1 MNKRLRK
8 KLKKRMEKAL
18 KNQYI
23 FEEQRKVEILE
34 ERKNIEKPVVEP
46 EIQSSQLNKEEPVKP
61 RTKNQKEY
69 LRLINTMTG
78 HNYDKYVFPK
88 RITATMLEQ
97 MYYQTIS
104 NELYEENIINNF
116 EESFLDGWNATVS
129 TAIKDIIDG
138 IRIRVGVKALA
149 QALMDF
155 DYDLAYFFQSA
166 WEDSDQPYK
175 LFEQAL
181 LQHIPFV
188 QNDEL
193 EELNDIFDREQYGD
207 EI

>member
-8 KLKKRMEKAL
+8 KLNKRREKAL

-34 ERKNIEKPVVEP
+34 ERKKIEKPVVDS
-46 EIQSSQLNKEEPVKP
+46 EIQVSKLNKEEPVKP

-78 HNYDKYVFPK
+78 HNYDKYIFPK
-88 RITATMLEQ
+88 RITGTMLEQ
-97 MYYQTIS
+97 MYYQTLT
-104 NELYEENIINNF
+104 NELYEENIIKNF
-116 EESFLDGWNATVS
+116 EESFLDGWNTTVS
-129 TAIKDIIDG
+129 AKVKDIIDS
-138 IRIRVGVKALA
+138 IIVRVGVKAFA
-149 QALMDF
+149 QGLMDF

-181 LQHIPFV
+181 LDHIPFV
-188 QNDEL
+188 QRGEL
-193 EELNDIFDREQYGD
+193 EDLNDIFDREQYG
-207 EI
+207 EEN

>member
-1 MNKRLRK
+1 MNKRIRK
-8 KLKKRMEKAL
+8 KLKKRREKAL

-23 FEEQRKVEILE
+23 LKEQRKVEILE

-46 EIQSSQLNKEEPVKP
+46 EIQSSQLNKQEPVKP

-97 MYYQTIS
+97 MYYQTLT
-104 NELYEENIINNF
+104 NELYEENIIKNF
-116 EESFLDGWNATVS
+116 EESFLDGWNTTVS
-129 TAIKDIIDG
+129 EKVKDIIDS
-138 IRIRVGVKALA
+138 IIIRVGIKAFA
-149 QALMDF
+149 QGLMDF

-181 LQHIPFV
+181 LDHIPFV
-188 QNDEL
+188 QREEL
-193 EELNDIFDREQYGD
+193 EDLNEIFDREQYGD

>member
-8 KLKKRMEKAL
+8 KIKKRREKAL

-23 FEEQRKVEILE
+23 FEEQRKAEILE
-34 ERKNIEKPVVEP
+34 ERKNIEKPVVDA
-46 EIQSSQLNKEEPVKP
+46 EIQTSKLNKEEPVKP

-78 HNYDKYVFPK
+78 HNYDKYIFPK

-97 MYYQTIS
+97 MYYQTLT
-104 NELYEENIINNF
+104 NELYEENIIKNF
-116 EESFLDGWNATVS
+116 EESFLDGWNTTVS
-129 TAIKDIIDG
+129 EKVKGIIDS
-138 IRIRVGVKALA
+138 IIIRVGIKAFA
-149 QALMDF
+149 QGLMDF

-181 LQHIPFV
+181 LDHIPFV
-188 QNDEL
+188 QKNEL
-193 EELNDIFDREQYGD
+193 EDLNEIFDREQYGD